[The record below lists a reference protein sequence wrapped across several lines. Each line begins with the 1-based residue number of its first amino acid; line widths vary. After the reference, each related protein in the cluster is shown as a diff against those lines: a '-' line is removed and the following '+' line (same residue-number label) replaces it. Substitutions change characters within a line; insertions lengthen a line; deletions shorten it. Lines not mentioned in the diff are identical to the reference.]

1 MLDVKFVQENLDLVI
16 RKTASRGMEI
26 NLAPFEK
33 LTAEKKAHLQKVEAL
48 RFELNKTSKLIGQ
61 MKKDKKDASSKIAA
75 MKKVSEETRILEEKL
90 KTVDDELKSILLN
103 IPNIPHE
110 SVPEGLNSENNI
122 EMRRWGDKPKFS
134 FSPKPHWEI
143 GKNLGILDFERAS
156 KITGSRFAVYLGK
169 GALLE
174 RALINF
180 MLDIHTR
187 EKGYKE
193 VIPPFIV
200 NETSL
205 TGTGNLPKFEDD
217 LFKLQGL
224 PWYLI
229 PTAEVPL
236 TNLYR
241 DEILEEESLP
251 RRFVAYTPCFRSEA
265 GSYGKDIR
273 GLIRQHQFNKVELM
287 TFSLPENSYVELEK
301 LTSDAEEVL
310 KRLGLHYRVM
320 ALCSGDIGFSGA
332 KTYDLELWMPNRDK
346 FLEISSCTNCED
358 FQARRANIRFRSAT
372 KSKPQFVH
380 TLNGSGVALGRTVS
394 AILESYQQEDGSI
407 VVPKVLRP
415 YMNGLEKI
423 E

>member
-16 RKTASRGMEI
+16 RKTVSRGMEI

-75 MKKVSEETRILEEKL
+75 MKKVSEETGILEEKL
-90 KTVDDELKSILLN
+90 KTIDDELKSILMN
-103 IPNIPHE
+103 IPNMSHE

-122 EMRRWGDKPKFS
+122 EVRRWGDKPKFS

-156 KITGSRFAVYLGK
+156 KITGSRFTVYMGK

-217 LFKLQGL
+217 LFKLRGL

-241 DEILEEESLP
+241 DEILEEETLP
-251 RRFVAYTPCFRSEA
+251 RRLVAYTPCFRSEA
-265 GSYGKDIR
+265 GSYGNER
-273 GLIRQHQFNKVELM
+273 GQALLRKRNP
-287 TFSLPENSYVELEK
+287 SEK
-301 LTSDAEEVL
+301 RHRKIKYA
-310 KRLGLHYRVM
+310 KR
-320 ALCSGDIGFSGA
+320 
-332 KTYDLELWMPNRDK
+332 
-346 FLEISSCTNCED
+346 EI
-358 FQARRANIRFRSAT
+358 
-372 KSKPQFVH
+372 
-380 TLNGSGVALGRTVS
+380 
-394 AILESYQQEDGSI
+394 
-407 VVPKVLRP
+407 
-415 YMNGLEKI
+415 
-423 E
+423 

>member
-1 MLDVKFVQENLDLVI
+1 MLDVKFVQGNLDFVI
-16 RKTASRGMEI
+16 KKTASRGVEI

-33 LTAEKKAHLQKVEAL
+33 LIEEKNTQLQKVEAF

-61 MKKDKKDASSKIAA
+61 MKKEKEDASSEISA
-75 MKKVSEETRILEEKL
+75 MKKVSEEIKNLEEKL
-90 KTVDDELKSILLN
+90 KTVDNELKSILLN

-110 SVPEGLNSENNI
+110 SVPEGLTSEDNT
-122 EMRRWGDKPKFS
+122 EVRRSGDKPEFS

-156 KITGSRFAVYLGK
+156 KITGSRFTVYLGK

-217 LFKLQGL
+217 LFKLRGL

-236 TNLYR
+236 TNYYR
-241 DEILEEESLP
+241 DEILE
-251 RRFVAYTPCFRSEA
+251 
-265 GSYGKDIR
+265 
-273 GLIRQHQFNKVELM
+273 
-287 TFSLPENSYVELEK
+287 
-301 LTSDAEEVL
+301 
-310 KRLGLHYRVM
+310 
-320 ALCSGDIGFSGA
+320 
-332 KTYDLELWMPNRDK
+332 
-346 FLEISSCTNCED
+346 
-358 FQARRANIRFRSAT
+358 
-372 KSKPQFVH
+372 
-380 TLNGSGVALGRTVS
+380 
-394 AILESYQQEDGSI
+394 
-407 VVPKVLRP
+407 
-415 YMNGLEKI
+415 
-423 E
+423 